1 MAVNVDETISI
12 HCHPINCHF
21 WSLAFFFS
29 FFMWNL
35 ACMTGDDYFISSD
48 ESVETIELFSKSLRV
63 NKFPWWV
70 TCIKYYLTIFL
81 LCSTFL
87 PLRQSKYVRLLSGCS
102 CYTIPCSVQ
111 KVNISI
117 ARGIW
122 FIRSS
127 FFPLR
132 VLIASNS
139 KINGYESLVRI
150 LAWLFYVWHCQKIL
164 WQWNK
169 HERNKYFAFAS
180 ASAAIAITNTRRAIS
195 TFTLFT
201 ICCTFFSSL
210 YFYVI
215 SIYSILFGWCI
226 YKFFFGILE
235 FLKPCEVWF
244 TCVIYLWQ

>member
-127 FFPLR
+127 FFSSSCADCFEQQNQWLR
-132 VLIASNS
+132 IPCAHTCM
-139 KINGYESLVRI
+139 II
-150 LAWLFYVWHCQKIL
+150 LRLALPK
-164 WQWNK
+164 
-169 HERNKYFAFAS
+169 
-180 ASAAIAITNTRRAIS
+180 NTM
-195 TFTLFT
+195 TMEQT
-201 ICCTFFSSL
+201 
-210 YFYVI
+210 
-215 SIYSILFGWCI
+215 W
-226 YKFFFGILE
+226 K
-235 FLKPCEVWF
+235 K
-244 TCVIYLWQ
+244 

>member
-127 FFPLR
+127 FFPSSCADCFEQQNQWLR
-132 VLIASNS
+132 IPCAHTCM
-139 KINGYESLVRI
+139 II
-150 LAWLFYVWHCQKIL
+150 LRLALPK
-164 WQWNK
+164 
-169 HERNKYFAFAS
+169 
-180 ASAAIAITNTRRAIS
+180 NTM
-195 TFTLFT
+195 TMEQT
-201 ICCTFFSSL
+201 
-210 YFYVI
+210 
-215 SIYSILFGWCI
+215 W
-226 YKFFFGILE
+226 K
-235 FLKPCEVWF
+235 K
-244 TCVIYLWQ
+244 